1 MEFLLNNGLE
11 MPAPGFGTGAVRAWQ
26 ADDDGVA
33 QVIATAIGLGYRHL
47 DTASIYGNERSVGK
61 AIKSAGQPRDQLFV
75 VTKAW
80 NTEHGYD
87 QILHAFDRSQRRLD
101 LEYLDLYLLHWP
113 VPTLIQESW
122 RAMERL
128 LSEQKV
134 RAIGVSNYRIS
145 DLKCLLE
152 RAEVVPACNQI
163 ELHPYFT
170 QPEIRE
176 FCQAREIQIV
186 SYSPLGTGSW
196 SGVLK
201 ENKPVTDPLIMQIA
215 KRHRISPAQVI
226 LRWNLQHGWVPIPK
240 SENPERM
247 AQNLELDEFTLS
259 EAELAVLDDL
269 ETGTGFNMDPE
280 EAIEANMAMSVP
292 D

>member
-1 MEFLLNNGLE
+1 MEFLLNNGIE
-11 MPAPGFGTGAVRAWQ
+11 MPAPGYGTGAIRGWQ
-26 ADDDGVA
+26 TDNDEVA
-33 QVIATAIGLGYRHL
+33 HVIAAAIGMGYRHL

-61 AIKSAGQPRDQLFV
+61 AIKAAGQPRDQLFV

-80 NTEHGYD
+80 NSEHGYD

-101 LEYLDLYLLHWP
+101 LEQLDLYLLHWP
-113 VPTLIQESW
+113 VPNLIQESW

-128 LSEQKV
+128 LMEQRV

-163 ELHPYFT
+163 EVHPYFT
-170 QPEIRE
+170 QPDIRE
-176 FCQAREIQIV
+176 FCRARGIQIV

-201 ENKPVTDPLIMQIA
+201 ENKPVTDPLIIKIA
-215 KRHRISPAQVI
+215 KRHRVSPAQVI

-240 SENPERM
+240 SEHPERM
-247 AQNLELDEFTLS
+247 EQNLELDEFTLS
-259 EAELAVLDDL
+259 QADMAVLDDL